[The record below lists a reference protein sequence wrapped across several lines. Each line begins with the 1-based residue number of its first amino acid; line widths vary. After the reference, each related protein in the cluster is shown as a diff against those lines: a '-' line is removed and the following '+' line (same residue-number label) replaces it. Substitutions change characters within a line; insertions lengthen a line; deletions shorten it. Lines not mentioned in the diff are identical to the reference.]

1 MAKQTA
7 NSAKQ
12 DETVKQDE
20 TKNCSDAKVKVVMKT
35 PMAGIGIDW
44 PVNSEQELSPLSAY
58 NLVNSGNAKYATK
71 EDETASLAAFSAVK
85 DVENA

>member
-1 MAKQTA
+1 MAKQSA
-7 NSAKQ
+7 AAAKQ
-12 DETVKQDE
+12 TDVKTGE
-20 TKNCSDAKVKVVMKT
+20 KSKVKVVMTT

-44 PVNSEQELSPLSAY
+44 PVDSEQELSPLSAY
-58 NLVNSGNAKYATK
+58 NLVKSGNAKYATK